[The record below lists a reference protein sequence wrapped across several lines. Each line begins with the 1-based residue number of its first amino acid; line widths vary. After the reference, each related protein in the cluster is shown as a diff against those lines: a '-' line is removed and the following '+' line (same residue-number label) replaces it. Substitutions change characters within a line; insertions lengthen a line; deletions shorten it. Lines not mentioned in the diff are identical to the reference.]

1 METQTSST
9 NDYRNTMVRYLGEA
23 QEMIG
28 QLLSGA
34 DFEGAFPHIFG
45 NSENDPRIALRSENG
60 LLLRK
65 AQLHIEAVLRANK
78 NNNLHS
84 MAVQMRVVLE
94 CAAQVRS
101 KANSVCEGSS
111 EAFART
117 LNVTESDYQYTML
130 AASGGQVDLKTIQEG
145 IVNARRGIGQHG
157 VERPK
162 RVTVTDRIESLSGG
176 SGWYDYLSEFFCH
189 PEAGVLAGSVF
200 SGGVVSAGAS
210 ELDLTFAVFLE
221 YLTNE
226 VMVMLAG
233 SGFLLIA
240 VNGDTQPFDD
250 ALALKERWLEDA
262 HSTRPAGWPGQK
274 TT

>member
-1 METQTSST
+1 METQIST
-9 NDYRNTMVRYLGEA
+9 TKDYRETMARYLGEA

-34 DFEGAFPHIFG
+34 DFERALPDIFG
-45 NSENDPRIALRSENG
+45 DPEDDPRIALRIENS

-78 NNNLHS
+78 SNNLHS
-84 MAVQMRVVLE
+84 LAVQMRVVLE

-101 KANSVCEGSS
+101 KANAVCEGSP
-111 EAFART
+111 EALART
-117 LNVTESDYQYTML
+117 LNITESDYQYALL
-130 AASGGQVDLKTIQEG
+130 AASRGQVDLKTIQEG
-145 IVNARRGIGQHG
+145 IANARRGTGQHG

-189 PEAGVLAGSVF
+189 PEADVLAGSVF
-200 SGGVVSAGAS
+200 RGGLVSAGAS
-210 ELDLTFAVFLE
+210 ELNLTFAVFLE

-233 SGFLLIA
+233 SGFLLISI
-240 VNGDTQPFDD
+240 NGDAQHFDD
-250 ALALKERWLEDA
+250 AIALKGRWLEDA
-262 HSTRPAGWPGQK
+262 HSTRPAELQGQK
-274 TT
+274 NT

>member
-1 METQTSST
+1 METQIST
-9 NDYRNTMVRYLGEA
+9 TDDYRGTMVRYLGEA

-45 NSENDPRIALRSENG
+45 NPENDPRIALRNENG

-78 NNNLHS
+78 SNNLHS
-84 MAVQMRVVLE
+84 LAVQMRVVLE

-101 KANSVCEGSS
+101 KANSVCEGSP
-111 EAFART
+111 EALART
-117 LNVTESDYQYTML
+117 LNTTESDYQYAML
-130 AASGGQVDLKTIQEG
+130 AASRGQVDLKTIRDG
-145 IVNARRGIGQHG
+145 IANARRGIGQHG

-162 RVTVTDRIESLSGG
+162 RVTVADRIESLSGG

-189 PEAGVLAGSVF
+189 PEADVLAGSVF
-200 SGGVVSAGAS
+200 LGGVVSAGAS
-210 ELDLTFAVFLE
+210 ELHLTFAVFLE

-233 SGFLLIA
+233 SGVLLIA
-240 VNGDTQPFDD
+240 INGDTQPFDD